1 MTASTH
7 PPVDP
12 ELRAVLA
19 GIPAG
24 QRHLMRL
31 EDILA
36 RREEQ
41 ALMLPA
47 VDDTLRRGGAVE
59 LEERQI
65 PGPAGAPDLSVLI
78 LRPANGQWPWS
89 RFRSSTAWPRSTR
102 TRRRLRT
109 ATPAWSG
116 PERTAASSA
125 SIRPA

>member
-19 GIPAG
+19 GMPAG
-24 QRHLMRL
+24 ERHLMRI
-31 EDILA
+31 EDIRA

-47 VDDTLRRGGAVE
+47 VEDALRRGGAVE

-65 PGPAGAPDLSVLI
+65 PGPAGAPA
-78 LRPANGQWPWS
+78 PGAG
-89 RFRSSTAWPRSTR
+89 
-102 TRRRLRT
+102 
-109 ATPAWSG
+109 
-116 PERTAASSA
+116 
-125 SIRPA
+125 